1 MLHILG
7 VGDYHISGDRD
18 DVLRTYA
25 LGSCVAVT
33 FYCTKLKIL
42 GMAHIV
48 LPDSKIDIEKSRL
61 KPAYF
66 ADTALEILLD
76 QFLISYGCKKENL
89 RIELFG
95 GATIGWQDYFD
106 IGQRNI
112 EAIVAILEASGLKYI
127 AVETGGC
134 YSRTVEMDVATGRA
148 KVVRNL
154 LGS

>member
-1 MLHILG
+1 
-7 VGDYHISGDRD
+7 
-18 DVLRTYA
+18 
-25 LGSCVAVT
+25 
-33 FYCTKLKIL
+33 
-42 GMAHIV
+42 MAHIV

-134 YSRTVEMDVATGRA
+134 YSRTV
-148 KVVRNL
+148 
-154 LGS
+154 